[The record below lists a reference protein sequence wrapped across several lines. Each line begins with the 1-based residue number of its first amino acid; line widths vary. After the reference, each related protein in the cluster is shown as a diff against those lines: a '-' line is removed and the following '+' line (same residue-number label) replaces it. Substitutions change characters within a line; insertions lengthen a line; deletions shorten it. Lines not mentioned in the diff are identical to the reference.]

1 MLVSFYTNIN
11 SVKENDTRKL
21 EDILLDIQTGEWKE
35 LVEAI
40 RREPVK
46 SKKDKL
52 KKLAPNFT
60 ASGTFSK
67 RSDDALQTPSNFIAV
82 DIDNVDDI
90 DNKRIII
97 NNDEHTYCCFRSI
110 GGQGLCVIIKIDSN
124 LHKQCFE
131 SLKYYFSTRYGIKID
146 PSCGNI
152 SRTRFV
158 SYDPDLEIKSKSKQ
172 FNPIKI
178 DEAPHQV
185 ANNTFYYH
193 STDKFQ
199 RLLSIINTDI
209 TGDYY
214 QWFQIGRA
222 IANEFGQN
230 GLDYFH
236 QISKFSTKY
245 DREYLNKQYKEWLKA
260 PDKRITINT
269 VYYWAKQHG
278 YSVSSHDED
287 RIAKQAFYAK
297 QAGKPMPEAA
307 TEQERK
313 IIQEVYT
320 QSTEEK
326 KDSKSK
332 NVNIDDVNL
341 WIRSCYPIKKN
352 IVTRAYELYEK
363 EVEEED
369 FHFMFLEAKKM
380 FDKLSR
386 EIFDYILFS
395 SLTPK
400 YNPIMDYLDTLQY
413 DGVDYLEDL
422 SKSITSDTGT
432 PEWRKNML
440 TKWLLGMIETIYTG
454 APNILLLVLAG
465 EKNTGKTEFFKRLLP
480 DQLQR
485 FFANSQLDK
494 GKDDELLMTQKLM
507 IFDDEYSGKSKQDS
521 KHMKRMLSS
530 NTFTLREPYGRK
542 NITLRRIATLC
553 GTCNET
559 EILNDPTGNRR
570 IIVIEAT
577 GRFDFKLYNS
587 VDKQGLISQ
596 LKQMYLDGHRST
608 LSSEE
613 IDQLEGFT
621 AGRYGEI
628 SIEAEMIEHLF
639 ESPENAD
646 NYDYKPVAVIKD
658 YIETHS
664 KQHIGPKKL
673 GQELRKLGYKRISK
687 GKTHG
692 FLIKAKGDRR
702 PERYNI
708 YSNVTIDRDLGVAP
722 F

>member
-1 MLVSFYTNIN
+1 MRVSIYPNIN
-11 SVKENDTRKL
+11 SIKEIDREKL
-21 EDILLDIQTGEWKE
+21 DDVLIDIRGGKWKD
-35 LVEAI
+35 LVEEI
-40 RREPVK
+40 RLEKNKAKRQA
-46 SKKDKL
+46 L

-60 ASGTFSK
+60 ASGTFTK
-67 RSDDALQTPSNFIAV
+67 RTDNDLEVHSDFIAI
-82 DIDNVDDI
+82 DIDNITDI
-90 DNKRIII
+90 ESKRIII
-97 NNDEHTYCCFRSI
+97 NNDEYTYACFRSI
-110 GGQGLCVIIKIDSN
+110 SNTGLCVIIKIDGSK
-124 LHKQCFE
+124 HKESFE
-131 SLKYYFSTRYGIKID
+131 SLKYYFSTKYGIKID
-146 PSCGNI
+146 PACGNI
-152 SRTRFV
+152 SRARFV
-158 SYDPDLEIKSKSKQ
+158 SYDEALQIRNSKVFK
-172 FNPIKI
+172 PIKI
-178 DEAPHQV
+178 DEEPHKV
-185 ANNTFYYH
+185 ANNSFYYH
-193 STDKFQ
+193 STDKFE

-222 IANEFGQN
+222 IANEYGSS
-230 GLDYFH
+230 GVEYFH
-236 QISKFSTKY
+236 QLSRYSPKY
-245 DREYLNKQYKEWLKA
+245 DREYLNKQYKEWVKSK
-260 PDKRITINT
+260 DSRITINT

-278 YSVSSHDED
+278 YSVSSNQENT
-287 RIAKQAFYAK
+287 IAKQAFYAK
-297 QAGKPMPEAA
+297 QAGKPMPKGAN
-307 TEQERK
+307 EQEQK
-313 IIQEVYT
+313 IIEEVYT
-320 QSTEEK
+320 KVVDEK

-332 NVNIDDVNL
+332 NVNIDDVSL
-341 WIRSCYPIKKN
+341 WIKSCYPIKKN
-352 IVTRAYELYEK
+352 SITRAYELHEK

-369 FHFMFLEAKKM
+369 FHYMFLEAKKM

-386 EIFDYILFS
+386 EIFDTIIYS

-400 YNPIMDYLDTLQY
+400 YNPIMDYLDTLEY
-413 DGVDYLEDL
+413 DGIDHIQDL
-422 SKSITSDTGT
+422 AASITSDTGT
-432 PEWRKNML
+432 PEWRKSML

-480 DQLQR
+480 DPLQR

-577 GRFDFKLYNS
+577 GKFDFKLYNS
-587 VDKQGLISQ
+587 VDKAGLIAQ

-621 AGRYGEI
+621 AARYGEV
-628 SIEAEMIEHLF
+628 SIENEMIQHLF
-639 ESPENAD
+639 EEPHYASK
-646 NYDYKPVAVIKD
+646 YDFKTVSIIKD
-658 YIETHS
+658 HIETYS
-664 KQHIGPKKL
+664 KQYIGIKKL
-673 GQELRKLGYKRISK
+673 GQELRNLGYKRVIS
-687 GKTHG
+687 GKSYG
-692 FLIKAKGDRR
+692 FLIKSKAEKR

-708 YSNVTIDRDLGVAP
+708 YNNSSTENDLGDAP